1 VRPATTARI
10 TGITSVTQMDSRV
23 AERLSI
29 TLCGEHD
36 FSIQNTK
43 AAAARRRWA
52 RAMEKSLGLR
62 PR

>member
-1 VRPATTARI
+1 
-10 TGITSVTQMDSRV
+10 MDGRV